1 MVYSC
6 GHLMLSCSAHRG
18 RAALE
23 LVELGEAVDRKE
35 QKWLHARYPL
45 VICYI
50 IYIANWNMAHLEI
63 VDLPNLKMVVFS
75 TSLCKR
81 LPEAIQIDVLSR

>member
-1 MVYSC
+1 VD
-6 GHLMLSCSAHRG
+6 AP
-18 RAALE
+18 LE

-45 VICYI
+45 VIS
-50 IYIANWNMAHLEI
+50 YIANWNMTHLEI
-63 VDLPNLKMVVFS
+63 VDLPNLKMVIFS

-81 LPEAIQIDVLSR
+81 LPEGIQIDVLSR